1 MVSSHGLHTLWL
13 LLGSGHN
20 VRGSSLLHPSQGGK
34 WAALPSSG
42 PSSPQRRPSLPSH
55 SLGMSPWEVGFLRRG
70 LRRVREI
77 GEPGQAYG
85 EGDRTMFNLPEL
97 DVNYSKK
104 LKKKTTLVVN

>member
-1 MVSSHGLHTLWL
+1 
-13 LLGSGHN
+13 
-20 VRGSSLLHPSQGGK
+20 
-34 WAALPSSG
+34 
-42 PSSPQRRPSLPSH
+42 
-55 SLGMSPWEVGFLRRG
+55 MSPWEVGFLRRG

-97 DVNYSKK
+97 DMNYSKK